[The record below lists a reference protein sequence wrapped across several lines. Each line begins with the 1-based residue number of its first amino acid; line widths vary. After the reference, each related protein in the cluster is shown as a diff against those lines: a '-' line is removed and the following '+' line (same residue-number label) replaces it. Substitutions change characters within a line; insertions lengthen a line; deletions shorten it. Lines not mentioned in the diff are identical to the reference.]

1 MVEREEAL
9 EELHEAAED
18 LADLGMSDEEF
29 VSLARQAFEDV
40 VAERESARPSST
52 TEGAGDYSI

>member
-9 EELHEAAED
+9 EELQEAAGD
-18 LADLGMSDEEF
+18 LADLGLSEEEF

-40 VAERESARPSST
+40 VAEREAARPSST
-52 TEGAGDYSI
+52 AEGAGDYSI

>member
-1 MVEREEAL
+1 MVEREEAM

-18 LADLGMSDEEF
+18 LADVGVSEEEF

-40 VAERESARPSST
+40 VAEREAARPSSA

>member
-1 MVEREEAL
+1 M

-18 LADLGMSDEEF
+18 LADVGVSEEEF

-40 VAERESARPSST
+40 VAEREAARPSSA